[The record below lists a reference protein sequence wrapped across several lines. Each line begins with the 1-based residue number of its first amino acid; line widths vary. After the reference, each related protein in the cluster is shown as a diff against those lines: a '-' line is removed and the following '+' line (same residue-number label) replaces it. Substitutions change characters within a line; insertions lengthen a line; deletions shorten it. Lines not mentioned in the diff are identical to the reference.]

1 MHILKDVSKETTV
14 KVHQPEARSKVR
26 TNIKVTSNLKEFSVK
41 QGEVQEPLDEA
52 SALMPLIEKIGHDK
66 TVRDLTK
73 FQDNSKNQA
82 TLITRQGGEILS
94 MERTEMLAE
103 NSSDNMGVAT
113 VKRIERDTTEIE
125 QQLPLSI
132 VEKLVPEIKETTTA
146 RTGIAISKRQVA
158 EKMTKVVGRPKVD
171 TEEIDS
177 CLEISSEK
185 TTPLNITKSEV
196 RDRKNKAERVSKQV
210 GAEEKVEDSL
220 ILEQE
225 AVSST
230 AIVSLTPKSALQQAV
245 LRSTESG
252 EHKKDE
258 ELGTFSGDNKVGAS
272 AQTGVRSKM
281 ETTALQIVEQSTS
294 EESINLSQNPEVVV
308 KAKPSIAPGSINLTK
323 KTETIIVEDLGLD
336 DKTLKNTMQTVANLS
351 LEDKHEMQQSS
362 NQSIE
367 LGQDHTE
374 EVQSLQSEQSP
385 RETAVLKKEG
395 KKTNL
400 RPKSIERIEGIDT
413 DVLTT
418 SQINNATASTVQA
431 VTLKEGNKADL
442 AKKSVTSQ
450 GVSYSYDQ
458 YENLDTKI
466 LQKERAKS
474 IDQTFDLLHIEET
487 TSQFDSKKVP
497 RKVVTIGTSKAKVLR
512 DRAKS
517 VDHKLGISLIE
528 ESVDELNPG
537 LEVLKTAKVRKQN
550 NPITEQTTSVDKQ
563 IGETGSV
570 QIAEENISRI
580 PDTDKICSTSENSRI
595 QKIVVQRETNQ
606 GISMDYEKCKD
617 IEPVSMS
624 ENTRALTTTGGKK
637 AKNRATSIER
647 SMGALQKQ
655 EISDFLEPEVP
666 IHDTAVMEYEQDSK
680 AQARSV
686 EKLVGE
692 ERDSEETLDLKVV
705 HLSGHLPAVVKEKHV
720 RETSLYSARSEGLIQ
735 ELDECEQL
743 KPKTQTKEEKAES
756 KVHKKGYKDRVKSI
770 ERQEGFVNVN
780 DKATDL
786 KGQEN
791 EVEAT
796 EVVETQRK
804 LSIARACEKQLGLTD
819 SLMIPTEFSE
829 KDISNYKSIEPTENM
844 MQPKHR
850 ARSIDRKM
858 GHAIVD
864 ELTMEM
870 PTGYQAKE
878 FTADISSQALTT
890 ELPSKTSVNEGY
902 VQMSE
907 TMEEM
912 SPTEEE
918 KGTAS
923 IILNKKVSFDQ
934 AQLKPHLFGV
944 DVSYDNTENME
955 NEIDKP
961 ATAMSK
967 TIGKYQRQSK
977 SVDKQLG
984 IYAEEL
990 ATQDL
995 SLKTSLKAVTAL
1007 PSSEIKKL
1015 KRVVSN
1021 SSKIGFMPK
1030 NETTK
1035 SNPSEESLTMTAKVG
1050 KERPKSIERSINS
1063 VAAIGN
1069 LTKEEVCEDINET
1082 EDISVQI
1089 KASKIKSERHRSK
1102 SIDRRVGI
1110 NMEELT
1116 VEYFETEPLQPKEV
1130 VQISH
1135 ENNNSDKGTL
1145 GSYIQGYQ
1153 PHQEEIKDFSQDDFE
1168 TCKASEEKVQS
1179 ETRKKAKKRDKSL
1192 GHYQE
1197 EEEAKVF
1204 DVNPEKRES
1213 LTGKIVGNVFGK
1225 VKSIGLGMGIYHT
1238 EDSAKETDLVQPN
1251 LKQANEGIVKVC
1263 LQNPVKKSEL
1273 IGQNVKKDEINDLKN
1288 NLENPLLPKV
1298 QLTRGK
1304 SSERAKRVCLE
1315 QGFEPME
1322 ESCDS
1327 SEKSILETALATS
1340 SETPKQDTNRAFCAT
1355 KQTGVRYLNTYLN
1368 PFKAFCF
1375 VKFA

>member
-1 MHILKDVSKETTV
+1 MDILKDVSKETTV

-26 TNIKVTSNLKEFSVK
+26 ANIKVTSHLKEFSVK
-41 QGEVQEPLDEA
+41 QGEIQEPLDEA
-52 SALMPLIEKIGHDK
+52 SALMPIIEKIGHDK

-73 FQDNSKNQA
+73 FQENSKNQA

-113 VKRIERDTTEIE
+113 ARRIEGDTTEIE
-125 QQLPLSI
+125 LQLPLSR
-132 VEKLVPEIKETTTA
+132 VEQIVPEIKETTTA
-146 RTGIAISKRQVA
+146 KTGIAISKRQVA
-158 EKMTKVVGRPKVD
+158 EKMSKVVGQPKVNP
-171 TEEIDS
+171 EEIDL
-177 CLEISSEK
+177 CIEISSENP
-185 TTPLNITKSEV
+185 TPLKVTSSEV
-196 RDRKNKAERVSKQV
+196 RDKKNKAERVSKQV
-210 GAEEKVEDSL
+210 GTEEKVEDSL
-220 ILEQE
+220 KLEQE
-225 AVSST
+225 AVSSS

-245 LRSTESG
+245 LRSNESG

-258 ELGTFSGDNKVGAS
+258 ELGTFSGDNLRNKKEAS
-272 AQTGVRSKM
+272 AQMGVRSKM

-323 KTETIIVEDLGLD
+323 KTEAIIFEDLGLD
-336 DKTLKNTMQTVANLS
+336 DNTLKDTMRTVAILS

-362 NQSIE
+362 NQTVE
-367 LGQDHTE
+367 LWEDLSEQ
-374 EVQSLQSEQSP
+374 VQSLQSEQSQ

-395 KKTNL
+395 KKANL

-413 DVLTT
+413 DILTT
-418 SQINNATASTVQA
+418 SLINKSTTSSVQA
-431 VTLKEGNKADL
+431 VPLKEGNQADL

-450 GVSYSYDQ
+450 GLGYSFDQ
-458 YENLDTKI
+458 YEKLDTKT

-474 IDQTFDLLHIEET
+474 IDQTFDLLHIEES
-487 TSQFDSKKVP
+487 TSQFGAKNVP
-497 RKVVTIGTSKAKVLR
+497 REVVTISTSKAKVSR

-517 VDHKLGISLIE
+517 VDHKLGVSLIE

-537 LEVLKTAKVRKQN
+537 LEVHKTAKVRIQN

-570 QIAEENISRI
+570 QIAEENISKI
-580 PDTDKICSTSENSRI
+580 PDADQIFSTSEKSRMG
-595 QKIVVQRETNQ
+595 KIVVQRETNQ

-617 IEPVSMS
+617 IEPISLSDKTKAMRTS
-624 ENTRALTTTGGKK
+624 ESNIAT
-637 AKNRATSIER
+637 NRAKSIER
-647 SMGALQKQ
+647 SMGALHKQ

-666 IHDTAVMEYEQDSK
+666 IHDTAVMEYEKDSK

-686 EKLVGE
+686 EKFIGE
-692 ERDSEETLDLKVV
+692 ERDLEETLDLKVV
-705 HLSGHLPAVVKEKHV
+705 LPSGHLPAVVKEKHV

-743 KPKTQTKEEKAES
+743 KHKTQTKEEKAES

-770 ERQEGFVNVN
+770 ERQEGFVSVT

-786 KGQEN
+786 RGQEK
-791 EVEAT
+791 EVGAT
-796 EVVETQRK
+796 EVVENQRK

-829 KDISNYKSIEPTENM
+829 KDISNYKSIEPTKNV

-870 PTGYQAKE
+870 PTGYQAVE
-878 FTADISSQALTT
+878 FTADISSQTLTT
-890 ELPSKTSVNEGY
+890 ELSSKTSVNEGY
-902 VQMSE
+902 VQMPE
-907 TMEEM
+907 TMEDL
-912 SPTEEE
+912 SLTEEE
-918 KGTAS
+918 KGSAS

-944 DVSYDNTENME
+944 DVSYSNTENME

-961 ATAMSK
+961 ATAVSK
-967 TIGKYQRQSK
+967 IIGNYQRQSK

-984 IYAEEL
+984 IYAEEI

-995 SLKTSLKAVTAL
+995 NLKTSPKVVTAL
-1007 PSSEIKKL
+1007 PSNEIKKL

-1035 SNPSEESLTMTAKVG
+1035 SNPTEESLTMTAKVG

-1063 VAAIGN
+1063 VTTIGN
-1069 LTKEEVCEDINET
+1069 LAQVEVCGHINES
-1082 EDISVQI
+1082 EDISLQI
-1089 KASKIKSERHRSK
+1089 QASKIKSERHRSK
-1102 SIDRRVGI
+1102 SNDRRVGI

-1116 VEYFETEPLQPKEV
+1116 VEAFETAPLQPKED
-1130 VQISH
+1130 VQISQ
-1135 ENNNSDKGTL
+1135 ESNNTDKGTL
-1145 GSYIQGYQ
+1145 SSSIQGYQ
-1153 PHQEEIKDFSQDDFE
+1153 PHQEEITDFSHDDFE
-1168 TCKASEEKVQS
+1168 TCKASEEKVPS
-1179 ETRKKAKKRDKSL
+1179 ETRKKAKKRDKSI
-1192 GHYQE
+1192 GHHQE

-1204 DVNPEKRES
+1204 DVNPEKKES

-1225 VKSIGLGMGIYHT
+1225 VKSIGIGMGIYHA

-1251 LKQANEGIVKVC
+1251 LKQANEGFVKVC

-1273 IGQNVKKDEINDLKN
+1273 IGQNIKKGEIDDLKN
-1288 NLENPLLPKV
+1288 NVENPLLPKV

-1322 ESCDS
+1322 ESCDT

-1340 SETPKQDTNRAFCAT
+1340 SETPKQDTNRALCAP
-1355 KQTGVRYLNTYLN
+1355 KQTGVSYLNTYLN
-1368 PFKAFCF
+1368 PF
-1375 VKFA
+1375 